1 MDVLDEPLL
10 FFFFSPFLLEMKKTS
25 VVSWRTWDS

>member
-10 FFFFSPFLLEMKKTS
+10 FFFPPFLLEMKKTS

>member
-10 FFFFSPFLLEMKKTS
+10 FFSPVLLEMKKTS